1 MKDLRQSRKLVLFI
15 VFVALLLD
23 NMLMTVVG
31 KGQFYYNKLQTKTVL
46 EQNTQ
51 LGNLIPLLDNELVHF
66 GISRTLT
73 FQVWQF
79 PIPVLILSFLLLQAI
94 LHGDNKGDCLHA
106 PLFLPWCPWSATVKC
121 TVPSKGAL
129 YRGGNALVPLLLKT
143 KRIQACGC
151 LFESHLKMRLS
162 FLSFFIA
169 LQCQSFQTSFLN
181 KNTRS
186 TSMEDSSQVKIIQAV
201 WN

>member
-1 MKDLRQSRKLVLFI
+1 MEPDKQVTSFYEQHRASLHYWWRDFSLLECMKDLRQSRKLVLFI

-106 PLFLPWCPWSATVKC
+106 PLFLPWCP
-121 TVPSKGAL
+121 
-129 YRGGNALVPLLLKT
+129 
-143 KRIQACGC
+143 
-151 LFESHLKMRLS
+151 
-162 FLSFFIA
+162 
-169 LQCQSFQTSFLN
+169 
-181 KNTRS
+181 
-186 TSMEDSSQVKIIQAV
+186 
-201 WN
+201 